1 MKSDNELRSEQGVEV
16 KREGESI
23 EESQEQHV
31 QKHVQREPGDQQ
43 TFGFEA
49 GSWTSSTHRLVR
61 NAESLAPSQICLMR
75 TCILARFPWYL
86 YTFFFFLIW
95 EAKRQVLL
103 DLRKW
108 EVGHGVSPGRTGRGA
123 QGLALHQ
130 PCLGFGL
137 ILKVLGSH
145 EVFYVCV

>member
-1 MKSDNELRSEQGVEV
+1 MSRLQKPVKSDNELRSEQGVEV

-61 NAESLAPSQICLMR
+61 NAESLAPSQTL
-75 TCILARFPWYL
+75 
-86 YTFFFFLIW
+86 
-95 EAKRQVLL
+95 
-103 DLRKW
+103 
-108 EVGHGVSPGRTGRGA
+108 
-123 QGLALHQ
+123 
-130 PCLGFGL
+130 
-137 ILKVLGSH
+137 
-145 EVFYVCV
+145 